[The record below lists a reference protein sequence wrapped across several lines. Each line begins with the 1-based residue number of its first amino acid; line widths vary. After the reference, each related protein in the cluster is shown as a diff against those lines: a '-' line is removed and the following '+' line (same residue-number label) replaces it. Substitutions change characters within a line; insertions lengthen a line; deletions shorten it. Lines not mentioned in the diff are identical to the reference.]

1 MVHISLLERV
11 GLGSSFSLIFWALC
25 GIVALVLALVA
36 SHLADISLVFWIWAM
51 LSMVMIMTSMSISLV
66 ASISTIM
73 VMTMML
79 VVVVPSIVP
88 MIMWLLLDRF

>member
-1 MVHISLLERV
+1 MLQIMPLFLANVASDMAEILLLWSIWTMMPIV
-11 GLGSSFSLIFWALC
+11 VGSS
-25 GIVALVLALVA
+25 V
-36 SHLADISLVFWIWAM
+36 
-51 LSMVMIMTSMSISLV
+51 SISLV
-66 ASISTIM
+66 ASIATIM